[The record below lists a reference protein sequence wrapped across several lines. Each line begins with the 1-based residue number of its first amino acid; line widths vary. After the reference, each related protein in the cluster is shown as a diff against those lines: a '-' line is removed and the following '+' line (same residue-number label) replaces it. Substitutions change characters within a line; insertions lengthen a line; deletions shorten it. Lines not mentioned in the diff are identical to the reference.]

1 MFWLTILFLALLYI
15 TWKVLT
21 DDDPLD
27 KLPGPR
33 KWPILGNSFI
43 LTLTSQEEY
52 FVLVREFV
60 KQYGDR
66 FVYKLFNT
74 RVLSICGAKDTEV
87 ILSHSRNISK
97 SSHYKFV
104 EPMLGTGLLLSTGNK
119 WHSRRKLLTPTFHFN
134 ILKNFSVVMEE
145 RSRAFVGQLWK
156 TMGEE
161 VEVASVIKDFTLY
174 TICETA
180 MGISLDLDKS
190 KPALEYLDAVINI
203 GPLILERNISP
214 WLQPDF
220 IYHRLPAGR
229 RHDKYL
235 KTIHSFSDN
244 LIHGRKQQRMKDME
258 EFETI
263 EEDGVKKRLAF
274 LDLLLEVES
283 RGEID
288 LEGIREE
295 VNTFMFEGHDTTA
308 NALIFS
314 IMLLANH
321 PEAQDKIRE
330 EYRMIIG
337 GKDRAFTMS
346 DFTEMKYLEA
356 VIKETLR
363 LYPSV
368 PFIGRTVTEDFMLD
382 NILVRAGT
390 QVALR
395 IYDLQRRQDLF
406 PDPDEFKP
414 ERFLDAEHR
423 PYAFVPFSAGPR
435 NCIGQRFAMMEMKC
449 VLSMICEKFR
459 LVPRIQNHRPALT
472 ADLVLRAVEPIYVR
486 FLPR

>member
-1 MFWLTILFLALLYI
+1 MFWVTIIGAAILWI
-15 TWKVLT
+15 TWKLLA

-27 KLPGPR
+27 KLPGPK
-33 KWPILGNSFI
+33 KWPILGNPFI
-43 LTLTSQEEY
+43 LSMSSQEEY

-66 FVYKLFNT
+66 FVFKVFNT
-74 RVLSICGAKDTEV
+74 RILNICGAKDTEV
-87 ILSHSRNISK
+87 VLSHSRNITK

-134 ILKNFSVVMEE
+134 ILKNFAVVMEE
-145 RSRAFVGQLWK
+145 RSRSFVRQLRETK
-156 TMGEE
+156 GSE
-161 VEVASVIKDFTLY
+161 VEVASLIKDFTLY

-190 KPALEYLDAVINI
+190 EPALNYLDAVINI
-203 GPLILERNISP
+203 GPLILERNLCF
-214 WLQPDF
+214 WLQSDL

-229 RHDKYL
+229 RHEKYL
-235 KTIHSFSDN
+235 KTIHSFADN
-244 LIHGRKQQRMKDME
+244 LIHGRKQQRLRDME
-258 EFETI
+258 EFET
-263 EEDGVKKRLAF
+263 EEVGVKRRLAF

-283 RGEID
+283 KGEID

-308 NALIFS
+308 NALIFG
-314 IMLLANH
+314 IMLLADH
-321 PEAQDKIRE
+321 PEVQDKIRE
-330 EYRMIIG
+330 EYRKIIG
-337 GKDRAFTMS
+337 EADRSFTMS

-382 NILVRAGT
+382 DVRVRAGT

-395 IYDLQRRQDLF
+395 IYDLQRCQDLF
-406 PDPDEFKP
+406 PEPHEFKP
-414 ERFLDAEHR
+414 ERFLETDHR

-449 VLSMICEKFR
+449 VLSMICDNFR
-459 LVPRIQNHRPALT
+459 LEPRVKDHRPALA
-472 ADLVLRAVEPIYVR
+472 ADLVLRAVEPIHVR